1 MEKWGIPALTC
12 LLGSVGTFAVF
23 ISALRE
29 RVRACEKDDKA
40 MKEKCAEIQERKETE
55 RVELKGTLG
64 SLTAKVEGLKTDLT
78 KQIADLT
85 LEVRVMNG
93 RDGH

>member
-55 RVELKGTLG
+55 RVELKETLEKLAG
-64 SLTAKVEGLKTDLT
+64 NVGDLKTDVT
-78 KQIADLT
+78 KQISDLT
-85 LEVRVMNG
+85 LEVRLMNG
-93 RDGH
+93 KGR